1 LEGSQLR
8 RAINA
13 VETDTF
19 CMVVVQDF
27 EGIAVED
34 GNDGVGEI
42 CRDSGLGWKDIE
54 ECSPNCEHGP
64 TC

>member
-27 EGIAVED
+27 KGVAVED
-34 GNDGVGEI
+34 GNNGAGEGGEGV
-42 CRDSGLGWKDIE
+42 S
-54 ECSPNCEHGP
+54 
-64 TC
+64 